1 VNFLET
7 ILHTSCCYQ
16 LLVKNFLMNSECLQD
31 NVLFFILNCTII
43 NILQMKE
50 FIDSQNAD
58 VENLNIES

>member
-1 VNFLET
+1 MNLLEM
-7 ILHTSCCYQ
+7 ILYMSCCCQ
-16 LLVKNFLMNSECLQD
+16 LLVKNFLMSNECLQSD
-31 NVLFFILNCTII
+31 VLFFILNCTIM